1 MHRDARMYHDSQEIV
16 VMTLLKLSSALIVLS
31 CALAQTSGPYHPDA
45 DAHKDLAAAEA
56 RARASHKIVMVIFGA
71 NWCED
76 CVVLHRNLDSGAVH
90 DYVKSHFEVV
100 SVDVDQFD
108 KNLDVVKTC
117 GTDLKKGIP
126 VASFLNAD
134 GTVIGSTTNGEL
146 EPSRKYQSAQVLRFL
161 HELVDN
167 HRITTPH

>member
-1 MHRDARMYHDSQEIV
+1 
-16 VMTLLKLSSALIVLS
+16 
-31 CALAQTSGPYHPDA
+31 
-45 DAHKDLAAAEA
+45 
-56 RARASHKIVMVIFGA
+56 
-71 NWCED
+71 
-76 CVVLHRNLDSGAVH
+76 
-90 DYVKSHFEVV
+90 
-100 SVDVDQFD
+100 
-108 KNLDVVKTC
+108 
-117 GTDLKKGIP
+117 LKKGIP